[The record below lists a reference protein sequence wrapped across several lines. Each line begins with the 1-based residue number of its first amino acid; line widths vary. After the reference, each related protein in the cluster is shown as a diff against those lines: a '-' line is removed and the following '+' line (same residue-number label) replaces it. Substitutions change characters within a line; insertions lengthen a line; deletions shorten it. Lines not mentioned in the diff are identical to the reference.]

1 MLDTRA
7 LLGLALAPTERAHFA
22 ERCYAGGYE
31 ALENDDSERAAL
43 LFACVALVNPKDPRG
58 WQGLARA
65 ANDHPEAAAG
75 LEALAE
81 ILCSSEGAVAP
92 WRKAA
97 P

>member
-7 LLGLALAPTERAHFA
+7 LLGLALAPSERAHFA

-31 ALENDDSERAAL
+31 ALENDDTRRAAL
-43 LFACVALVNPKDPRG
+43 LFAIVALTSPGDPRG
-58 WQGLARA
+58 LRGLARA
-65 ANDHPEAAAG
+65 ANEHPEAAAG

-81 ILCSSEGAVAP
+81 ILCPPDGAVAP